1 MLQLISSFR
10 KLILAVG
17 DFALL
22 YLALFLV
29 LTVRYGDNFD
39 SSMWS
44 EHMRLFLPVFA
55 VWILI
60 FYLFNLYEGKSAKNS
75 HRFYLN
81 SAKAIFT
88 AVILTVI
95 FLYLAIT
102 SSLTPQIAPKTNL
115 VLTATFYSMFF
126 FAWRSACNLLFRSNR
141 FLNNTIFI
149 GVNKEA
155 QDIINILSEHP
166 QLGYKI
172 IKVFDYNDVL
182 NIDIF
187 KIAQELNINTVVHSN
202 QHQSES
208 EKQIISKM
216 LYNLIPLGVSIVELP
231 KFYAEITKKIPISII
246 GETWFLENLIETE
259 KKPYE
264 TGKRTL
270 DILLAILL
278 AAVFLL
284 FAPLIV
290 LAIRIDS
297 RGGAFYTQT
306 RVGKNGKV
314 FSLLK
319 FRTMVKNA
327 EAHGAQWT
335 STGDTRV
342 TRVGGFLRKSRIDEL
357 PQLWNVIKGDM
368 SFAGPRPERPEFVGT
383 LEKAIPYYQMR
394 HLVRPGLTGW
404 AQINQP
410 HGGASVED
418 SLEKLQYDLYYI
430 KNRDLILDLDVM
442 LKTIPVVLKREGH

>member
-1 MLQLISSFR
+1 
-10 KLILAVG
+10 
-17 DFALL
+17 
-22 YLALFLV
+22 
-29 LTVRYGDNFD
+29 
-39 SSMWS
+39 
-44 EHMRLFLPVFA
+44 
-55 VWILI
+55 
-60 FYLFNLYEGKSAKNS
+60 
-75 HRFYLN
+75 
-81 SAKAIFT
+81 
-88 AVILTVI
+88 
-95 FLYLAIT
+95 
-102 SSLTPQIAPKTNL
+102 
-115 VLTATFYSMFF
+115 
-126 FAWRSACNLLFRSNR
+126 
-141 FLNNTIFI
+141 
-149 GVNKEA
+149 
-155 QDIINILSEHP
+155 
-166 QLGYKI
+166 
-172 IKVFDYNDVL
+172 
-182 NIDIF
+182 
-187 KIAQELNINTVVHSN
+187 
-202 QHQSES
+202 
-208 EKQIISKM
+208 M
-216 LYNLIPLGVSIVELP
+216 LYNLIPLGVSIIELP

-278 AAVFLL
+278 AAVFLP
-284 FAPLIV
+284 FAPLIA

-306 RVGKNGKV
+306 RIGKNGKV

-327 EAHGAQWT
+327 EVHGAQWT
-335 STGDTRV
+335 SAGDARI

-357 PQLWNVIKGDM
+357 PQLCNVIKGDM
-368 SFAGPRPERPEFVGT
+368 SFTGPRPERPEFVST
-383 LEKAIPYYQMR
+383 LEKAIPYYQIR

-430 KNRDLILDLDVM
+430 KNRDLILDLDVI